1 VTRKKKQKG
10 SLSGLLLAKGSKL
23 PPTVRQRL
31 GTLWFRV
38 DPFVKSFLDK
48 LHQNLTRFVQNI
60 ASQAVAVVIA
70 FLVGALVLLAT
81 GHSPIDAYS
90 KLLTGAFGDSYG
102 LGQTLT
108 QATPIIFTSLA
119 FLFAFKCG
127 LFNIG
132 AEGQLLIGG
141 FAAAWVGISFTGLP
155 IYVHLPLAL
164 LAGAAGGALWGFIP
178 AVLKAELDAHEV
190 ITTMMLSYVAL
201 YITSYMVNYPFKA
214 PGWVAQ
220 TPFIAPAAELPRILP
235 PTQLSGS
242 IIVALIMAGI
252 TAFVLQRTTLGY
264 EVRAIGLNATAARS
278 GGINV
283 KRGMLLALVI
293 SGMIAGLGGA
303 GEILGVERRFID
315 GFSPGYGWDGLAVAL
330 IGGLNPFGVVL
341 ASILVGALRSGGM
354 VMNRVTGVPLDV
366 IYLIQSLVVLF
377 AAAPQLM
384 KYLSKKGVI
393 SWRKARRV
401 LTKLPSALKN
411 IKHRVKVEGTANGRH
426 S

>member
-1 VTRKKKQKG
+1 MSRKAKHTGQLKK
-10 SLSGLLLAKGSKL
+10 LLFKITPRL
-23 PPTVRQRL
+23 PPTVVHQTNKTWL
-31 GTLWFRV
+31 RV
-38 DPFVKSFLDK
+38 RPLIASFPTK
-48 LHQNLTRFVQNI
+48 IGQNLKKSLRGIVPQV
-60 ASQAVAVVIA
+60 VAIIVA
-70 FLVGALVLLAT
+70 FLVGALVLTAT
-81 GHSPIDAYS
+81 GHSPIDAYMN
-90 KLLTGAFGDSYG
+90 LLMGAFGDSYG
-102 LGQTLT
+102 IGQTLA

-141 FAAAWVGISFTGLP
+141 FAAALVGISFTGLP
-155 IYVHLPLAL
+155 FYVHLPLAL

-178 AVLKAELDAHEV
+178 AVLKAKFDAHEV

-201 YITSYMVNYPFKA
+201 YVTSYMVNYPFKA
-214 PGWVAQ
+214 SGWVAQ
-220 TPFIAPAAELPRILP
+220 TPLIAPAAELPRILP

-242 IIVALIMAGI
+242 IIVALIMVGI

-264 EVRAIGLNATAARS
+264 EVRAIGLNAAAAKS

-283 KRGMLLALVI
+283 KRGMILALVI
-293 SGMIAGLGGA
+293 SGTLAGLGGA

-330 IGGLNPFGVVL
+330 IGGLNPFGAVL
-341 ASILVGALRSGGM
+341 ASILVGALRSGGL

-366 IYLIQSLVVLF
+366 IYVIQSLVVLF

-384 KYLSKKGVI
+384 KFLSKK
-393 SWRKARRV
+393 RKVNRRTTDHI
-401 LTKLPSALKN
+401 LTKFRSVLKK
-411 IKHRVKVEGTANGRH
+411 IGDRLKGK
-426 S
+426 

>member
-1 VTRKKKQKG
+1 VENVNRKRKQTG
-10 SLSGLLLAKGSKL
+10 NVSELLFTTGSKL

-31 GTLWFRV
+31 GKTWFRV
-38 DPFVKSFLDK
+38 HPFITSFLDK
-48 LHQNLTRFVQNI
+48 LYDNLTRFARGI
-60 ASQAVAVVIA
+60 LPQAVAIIIA
-70 FLVGALVLLAT
+70 FLVGALVLWAT
-81 GHSPIDAYS
+81 GYSPIDAYT
-90 KLLTGAFGDSYG
+90 KLLVGAFGDSYG

-119 FLFAFKCG
+119 FLFSFKCG

-141 FAAAWVGISFTGLP
+141 LAAALVGISFTGLP

-178 AVLKAELDAHEV
+178 AVLKAKVDAHEV

-201 YITSYMVNYPFKA
+201 YVASYMVNYPFKA

-220 TPFIAPAAELPRILP
+220 TTLIAPAAELPRILP

-242 IIVALIMAGI
+242 IIVALIMVGI

-384 KYLSKKGVI
+384 KYLSKKGVVT
-393 SWRKARRV
+393 SRTVGRV
-401 LTKLPSALKN
+401 LTRFQAALKN
-411 IKHRVKVEGTANGRH
+411 IRHRVKKE
-426 S
+426 